1 MQQKSAIK
9 NSERKRESREVRIE
23 KLEELQSFSNM
34 EKSVFKWT
42 MWLVQIIDNDG
53 EKDRKMI
60 GECACLEM
68 CPCVCVC
75 VCTSELRNVEMNTNE
90 EMRVLEM

>member
-1 MQQKSAIK
+1 
-9 NSERKRESREVRIE
+9 
-23 KLEELQSFSNM
+23 
-34 EKSVFKWT
+34 

-90 EMRVLEM
+90 ETVKK